1 MAPKD
6 IIYNGAKFVP
16 NNYAAILT
24 KDGVPSELHFV
35 QDFLANSEIGYALT
49 QPSTIC
55 GDQVL
60 TFWRTGLYDDG
71 GRNGTPSIVFTAKEV
86 EYVVTP
92 VTVRKALHLPEDVEF
107 TPAVGEELLQNM
119 MASLGYEKSLARMGN
134 LLRKHL

>member
-16 NNYAAILT
+16 NNYAEVLN

-35 QDFLANSEIGYALT
+35 QDFLRNREIGHALT

-71 GRNGTPSIVFTAKEV
+71 G
-86 EYVVTP
+86 
-92 VTVRKALHLPEDVEF
+92 
-107 TPAVGEELLQNM
+107 
-119 MASLGYEKSLARMGN
+119 
-134 LLRKHL
+134 